1 MVLEQ
6 EPFKIA
12 AYCRVSRND
21 LNLDNQHNTISSYID
36 RLGWAAPDWYD
47 EVISTRKTRPIKQ
60 DLLQKLRRREY
71 DILIFSR
78 IDRFARSTIELV
90 MDIEELIKKGVRIVS
105 INNGWDWHK
114 NGYDSGAML
123 QLRMLSAF
131 AEFER
136 EIIRERTLEGL
147 ARARA
152 QGKKLG
158 RPKKINP
165 PVESGGGGHD
175 DNQE

>member
-1 MVLEQ
+1 MR
-6 EPFKIA
+6 IA
-12 AYCRVSRND
+12 AYCRVSRDD
-21 LNLDNQHNTISSYID
+21 LNLENQHNTISNYCKGREWEDIS
-36 RLGWAAPDWYD
+36 WFD
-47 EVISTRKTRPIKQ
+47 EVVSTRKTRPIKQ
-60 DLLQKLRRREY
+60 DLIQKLRGGEF
-71 DILIFSR
+71 DTLIFSR

-90 MDIEELIKKGVRIVS
+90 MDVESLLNQGIRVIS

-114 NGYDSGAML
+114 KTYNSGAML

-136 EIIRERTLEGL
+136 AIIRERTIEGL

-158 RPKKINP
+158 RPRKN
-165 PVESGGGGHD
+165 GR
-175 DNQE
+175 